1 MSRRIDIEIT
11 SVSGES
17 ATWRAAG
24 AKLPK
29 GTLST
34 GLIAD
39 GPKVGHVYRAE
50 IEQFMND
57 IEVLSVAPA
66 KTASP
71 LDPRNER
78 IAIIEKKADGPDVTV
93 TYAPKGRGP
102 RRNGDDR
109 RPRRDGEDRRPSRDG
124 ERKPRGEGAT
134 RTERPSRREGEDGSN
149 RSSRLPR
156 RDGDQRSARGPRTGS
171 LTVAPVTT
179 THRNAMLGTLSA
191 EQIPVAEQL
200 FRGGIA
206 AVRSAIVEQ
215 NKTLVAQSRPT
226 IDPIIIERM
235 AEDLVGRT
243 ALAFWKDRAA
253 GAIGAGKELKLR
265 DLRAV
270 VTTAKTVSHDDES
283 RAMLK
288 DLQTSLTDRIE
299 HMRKVWT
306 EKLSTALASNNLK
319 ETLGLIARPP
329 DVSTKVSAEDAAKI
343 VSAVSE
349 ALNPS
354 QPAALWNELVAL
366 TVETS
371 IRRQVKPVG
380 IPADESSKAVA
391 IKNAGAI
398 PELAKLLGMA
408 VPPPP
413 PPSARPSRP
422 RRSPSRA

>member
-11 SVSGES
+11 SVNGET

-29 GTLST
+29 GSLNSSVVP
-34 GLIAD
+34 G
-39 GPKVGHVYRAE
+39 GPQVGQVYRAE
-50 IEQFMND
+50 VDQFMEG
-57 IEVLSVAPA
+57 IEVLSVAPP

-78 IAIIEKKADGPDVTV
+78 IAILEKKSDGPDVTV
-93 TYAPKGRGP
+93 TYAPKGRG
-102 RRNGDDR
+102 G
-109 RPRRDGEDRRPSRDG
+109 
-124 ERKPRGEGAT
+124 
-134 RTERPSRREGEDGSN
+134 SRREDGD
-149 RSSRLPR
+149 RKPR
-156 RDGDQRSARGPRTGS
+156 RDGDRKPSRDGDRKPRREGAEGAARSERGPRRDGDNRPPRGPRTGS

-179 THRNAMLGTLSA
+179 IHRNAMLATLSA

-200 FRGGIA
+200 LRGGIA
-206 AVRSAIVEQ
+206 AVRTAIAEQ

-226 IDPIIIERM
+226 IDPTIIERM

-243 ALAFWKDRAA
+243 SLAFWKDRAA
-253 GAIGAGKELKLR
+253 GAVGAGKELKLR

-270 VTTAKTVSHDDES
+270 VTAAKTITHDDDS

-288 DLQTSLTDRIE
+288 ELQASLSERIE

-306 EKLSTALASNNLK
+306 EKLAAALEGNNLK
-319 ETLGLIARPP
+319 DTLTLISRPP
-329 DVSTKVSAEDAAKI
+329 DVSTRVSAEDATKI

-349 ALNPS
+349 ALNGS
-354 QPAALWNELVAL
+354 QEPAIWNELVTL

-371 IRRQVKPVG
+371 IRRQVKPAG
-380 IPADESSKAVA
+380 IPADETSKAVA

-413 PPSARPSRP
+413 PPSRTALP

>member
-11 SVSGES
+11 SVNGET

-29 GTLST
+29 GSLNSSVVP
-34 GLIAD
+34 G
-39 GPKVGHVYRAE
+39 GPQVGQVYRAE
-50 IEQFMND
+50 VDQFMEG
-57 IEVLSVAPA
+57 IEVLSVAPP

-78 IAIIEKKADGPDVTV
+78 IAILEKKSDGPDVTV
-93 TYAPKGRGP
+93 TYAPKGRG
-102 RRNGDDR
+102 G
-109 RPRRDGEDRRPSRDG
+109 
-124 ERKPRGEGAT
+124 
-134 RTERPSRREGEDGSN
+134 SRREDGD
-149 RSSRLPR
+149 RKPR
-156 RDGDQRSARGPRTGS
+156 RDGDRKPSRDGDRKPRREGAEGAARSERGPRRDGDNRPPRGPRTGS

-179 THRNAMLGTLSA
+179 IHRNAMLATLSA

-200 FRGGIA
+200 LRGGIA
-206 AVRSAIVEQ
+206 AVRTAIAEQ

-226 IDPIIIERM
+226 IEPTIIERM

-243 ALAFWKDRAA
+243 SLAFWKDRAA
-253 GAIGAGKELKLR
+253 GAVGAGKELKLR

-270 VTTAKTVSHDDES
+270 VTAAKTITHDDDS

-288 DLQTSLTDRIE
+288 ELQASLSERIE

-306 EKLSTALASNNLK
+306 EKLAAALEGNNLK
-319 ETLGLIARPP
+319 ETLTLISRPP
-329 DVSTKVSAEDAAKI
+329 DVSTRVSAEDATKI

-349 ALNPS
+349 ALNGS
-354 QPAALWNELVAL
+354 QEPAIWNELVTL

-371 IRRQVKPVG
+371 IRRQVKPAG
-380 IPADESSKAVA
+380 IPADETSKAVA

-413 PPSARPSRP
+413 PPSRPARP
-422 RRSPSRA
+422 RRAPSRA

>member
-11 SVSGES
+11 SVNGET

-29 GTLST
+29 GALNVSVVP
-34 GLIAD
+34 G
-39 GPKVGHVYRAE
+39 GPQVGQVYRAE
-50 IEQFMND
+50 IEQFMD
-57 IEVLSVAPA
+57 EIEVLSVAAP

-78 IAIIEKKADGPDVTV
+78 LEIIAKKSDGPDVTV

-102 RRNGDDR
+102 RRDGDER
-109 RPRRDGEDRRPSRDG
+109 KPRRDG
-124 ERKPRGEGAT
+124 ERKPRREGAEGGA
-134 RTERPSRREGEDGSN
+134 RAERK
-149 RSSRLPR
+149 PR
-156 RDGDQRSARGPRTGS
+156 RDGDKRPPRGPRTGS
-171 LTVAPVTT
+171 LLVAPVTT
-179 THRNAMLGTLSA
+179 THRNAMLATLSA

-200 FRGGIA
+200 LRGGIA
-206 AVRSAIVEQ
+206 AVRTAIEEQ
-215 NKTLVAQSRPT
+215 NKTLIAQSRPT
-226 IDPIIIERM
+226 IDPTVIERM

-243 ALAFWKDRAA
+243 TLAYWKDRAA
-253 GAIGAGKELKLR
+253 GAVSAGRELKLR

-270 VTTAKTVSHDDES
+270 VTAAKTVNHDDES

-288 DLQTSLTDRIE
+288 ELQTALTERID

-306 EKLSTALASNNLK
+306 EKLTAAMAGNDLK
-319 ETLGLIARPP
+319 EILTLVARPP
-329 DVSTKVSAEDAAKI
+329 DASTRVSSEDAAKI
-343 VSAVSE
+343 VTAVSE
-349 ALNPS
+349 ALNAS
-354 QPAALWNELVAL
+354 QDPAVWNELVTL

-371 IRRQVKPVG
+371 IRRQVKPAG
-380 IPADESSKAVA
+380 IPANESSKAVA

-413 PPSARPSRP
+413 PPSKTARP
-422 RRSPSRA
+422 RRAPSRA

>member
-11 SVSGES
+11 SVHGET

-29 GTLST
+29 GSLNSSVVP
-34 GLIAD
+34 G
-39 GPKVGHVYRAE
+39 GPEVGKVYRAE
-50 IEQFMND
+50 VEQFMDD
-57 IEVLSVAPA
+57 IEVLSVTAPKA
-66 KTASP
+66 ASP

-78 IAIIEKKADGPDVTV
+78 ITILEKKSDGPAVTV
-93 TYAPKGRGP
+93 TYAPKGRGGA
-102 RRNGDDR
+102 RRDGDDR
-109 RPRRDGEDRRPSRDG
+109 
-124 ERKPRGEGAT
+124 K
-134 RTERPSRREGEDGSN
+134 
-149 RSSRLPR
+149 PR
-156 RDGDQRSARGPRTGS
+156 RDGDRKPRREGNESSARSERAPRRDGDKRPPRGPRTGS

-179 THRNAMLGTLSA
+179 THRNAMLATLSA

-200 FRGGIA
+200 LRGGIA
-206 AVRSAIVEQ
+206 AVRTAIAEQ
-215 NKTLVAQSRPT
+215 NKTLQSQSRPT
-226 IDPIIIERM
+226 IDPTLIERM

-270 VTTAKTVSHDDES
+270 VTSAKTISHDDES

-288 DLQTSLTDRIE
+288 DLQNSLNDRIE
-299 HMRKVWT
+299 HMRKVWN
-306 EKLSTALASNNLK
+306 EKLATALAGNNLK
-319 ETLGLIARPP
+319 ETLTLIARPP
-329 DVSTKVSAEDAAKI
+329 DVSTRVSAEDAAKI
-343 VSAVSE
+343 VGAVSE
-349 ALNPS
+349 ALNASQEPS
-354 QPAALWNELVAL
+354 VWNELVTL

-371 IRRQVKPVG
+371 IRRQVKPSG
-380 IPADESSKAVA
+380 IPANETSKAVA

-413 PPSARPSRP
+413 PPSRTARPRKA
-422 RRSPSRA
+422 PSRA